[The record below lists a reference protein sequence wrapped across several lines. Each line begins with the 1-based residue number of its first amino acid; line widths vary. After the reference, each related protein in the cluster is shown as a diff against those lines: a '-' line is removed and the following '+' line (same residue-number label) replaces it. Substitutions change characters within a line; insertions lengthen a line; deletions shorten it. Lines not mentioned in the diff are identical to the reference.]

1 MTAEPSNGVPARVI
15 DVRADSDDAAPT
27 ADGTAP
33 VRSKGDN
40 HPAATAGTAKGGTAA
55 ATSETA
61 AAVPSNTAA
70 TEVSGGSKA
79 APAPETEPATA
90 TTPAKPAQPQ
100 HAEPTR
106 PASSRPAAKTS
117 GDGGLSE
124 EALMHVAQAKF
135 DAQEEKLRDVTRQ
148 SMALLRDYEKLTAA
162 ECDRRMT
169 EIRKHL
175 VKYEMQFIRV
185 WESQEKRRRLETE
198 ALRNEAQRCS
208 REAESEGGK
217 IVELR
222 EILQKERKR
231 RKRYESYEELA
242 LEVNSMKTRADSQA
256 EIDATT
262 AEIAR
267 LKRRRTEVEELVSAR
282 SRRAQLLRHAVEEL
296 RHDLKQEQQVQS
308 EVTPNAGSSVA
319 ASART
324 QPVAVPAPADVE
336 VIS

>member
-1 MTAEPSNGVPARVI
+1 MAVEPSNGAPARVI
-15 DVRADSDDAAPT
+15 DVRADSDDAAPN
-27 ADGTAP
+27 AEGTAP
-33 VRSKGDN
+33 MRAKSDAY
-40 HPAATAGTAKGGTAA
+40 PAATAGAGRGGTAA
-55 ATSETA
+55 ATSDA
-61 AAVPSNTAA
+61 AAAGSSNTAGA
-70 TEVSGGSKA
+70 EVSGGSK
-79 APAPETEPATA
+79 PAPEVEPATA
-90 TTPAKPAQPQ
+90 AATPAKPSPPQ
-100 HAEPTR
+100 HTEPAR
-106 PASSRPAAKTS
+106 PASSRPATKAS

-148 SMALLRDYEKLTAA
+148 SMALLRDYEKLSAT

-169 EIRKHL
+169 DIRKHL

-198 ALRNEAQRCS
+198 ALRTEAQRCAKDA
-208 REAESEGGK
+208 EAEGGK
-217 IVELR
+217 ILELR
-222 EILQKERKR
+222 EVLQKERRR

-267 LKRRRTEVEELVSAR
+267 LKRRRTELEELVSTR
-282 SRRAQLLRHAVEEL
+282 SQRAQLLRHAVEEL
-296 RHDLKQEQQVQS
+296 RLDLKQEQQLQA
-308 EVTPNAGSSVA
+308 EVTPNASSTTTA
-319 ASART
+319 AART
-324 QPVAVPAPADVE
+324 QPADVE